1 LIKLGKIPQETSQEL
16 LMDQTVEG
24 ISSEVYEAIVT
35 VVDDRMREIRVTRQ
49 DFDELK
55 GVNGRI

>member
-1 LIKLGKIPQETSQEL
+1 
-16 LMDQTVEG
+16 MDQTVEG
-24 ISSEVYEAIVT
+24 ISSEVYGAIVT

>member
-1 LIKLGKIPQETSQEL
+1 
-16 LMDQTVEG
+16 MDQTVEG
-24 ISSEVYEAIVT
+24 ISSEVYKAIVT

-55 GVNGRI
+55 GINGRI